1 MCAQE
6 GTHQADRT
14 SMNITYANVSNPLDG
29 PKIRTFKIKIE
40 QDEEN
45 RIGSLNRSAKQQF

>member
-1 MCAQE
+1 MRKKE
-6 GTHQADRT
+6 KHQADRT
-14 SMNITYANVSNPLDG
+14 CMNTVYANVSNPLDG